1 MFVLIWK
8 SASWIIDLE
17 SPCCKKFWMWNIN
30 VSREVTFQIDT
41 VCMSIVSNFSQG
53 VCTLQMHRESRDRY
67 NEIRHAY
74 LSYSKWRKSKNL
86 QLNCFHKEHD
96 FHLRFLIDWV
106 KLEFVVI
113 MVIAETSSVARPFFN
128 IISCFVFWKTII

>member
-1 MFVLIWK
+1 M
-8 SASWIIDLE
+8 
-17 SPCCKKFWMWNIN
+17 
-30 VSREVTFQIDT
+30 TFQIDT

-74 LSYSKWRKSKNL
+74 LSYSKRRKSKNL

-96 FHLRFLIDWV
+96 FHLRFLINWV

-113 MVIAETSSVARPFFN
+113 MVIAETSSDARP
-128 IISCFVFWKTII
+128 IYLLE